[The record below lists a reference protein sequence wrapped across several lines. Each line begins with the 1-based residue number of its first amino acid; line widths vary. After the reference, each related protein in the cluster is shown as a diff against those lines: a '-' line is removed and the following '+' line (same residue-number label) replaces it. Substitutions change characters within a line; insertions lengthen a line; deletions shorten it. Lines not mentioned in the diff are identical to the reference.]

1 MTETTSNNNNQPVF
15 NILAVYTKDSSFESP
30 SSPSSYDTTSWH
42 PSAAIDISPRHKK
55 IKDDIYSCILKVSL
69 TVKVEENTVFI
80 AEVEQAAD
88 FKISGLDEQKL
99 EHILNTYCPNVIFPY
114 ARQNI
119 SDLTTKGGFPPL
131 YLSPVDFEAQY
142 LAKKNKEATENASS

>member
-1 MTETTSNNNNQPVF
+1 MTKKTSDNNQPVF
-15 NILAVYTKDSSFESP
+15 NILAVYIKDASFESP
-30 SSPSSYDTTSWH
+30 LSPSAHDTTSWK
-42 PSAAIDISPRHKK
+42 PNATIDITPSYQKL
-55 IKDDIYSCILKVSL
+55 KDDIYSCILKVSL
-69 TVKVEENTVFI
+69 NVKVEDKSVFI

-88 FKISGLDEQKL
+88 FRIAGLDEEKL

-142 LAKKNKEATENASS
+142 LAKKNKQAAASTEN

>member
-1 MTETTSNNNNQPVF
+1 MTKKTTENNQPIF
-15 NILAVYTKDSSFESP
+15 NILGVYTKDVSFESP
-30 SSPSSYDTTSWH
+30 LSPSTYDTTAWK
-42 PSAAIDISPRHKK
+42 PNATIDITPSHNN
-55 IKDDIYSCILKVSL
+55 IKDDIHCCVLKVSL
-69 TVKVEENTVFI
+69 NVKVDDKTVFI

-88 FKISGLDEQKL
+88 FRISGLDDEKL
-99 EHILNTYCPNVIFPY
+99 DHIVNTYCMNVIFPY

-142 LAKKNKEATENASS
+142 LAKKNKQAAEKTEN

>member
-1 MTETTSNNNNQPVF
+1 MTETTENNNQPVF
-15 NILAVYTKDSSFESP
+15 NILAVYTKDVSFESP
-30 SSPSSYDTTSWH
+30 ASPATYDTTSWH
-42 PSAAIDISPRHKK
+42 PNAAIDISPRHQKV
-55 IKDDIYSCILKVSL
+55 KDDIYSCILKVSL
-69 TVKVEENTVFI
+69 TVKVDDNTVFI

-88 FKISGLDEQKL
+88 FKISGLDEEKL
-99 EHILNTYCPNVIFPY
+99 EQILNTYCPNVIFPY

-142 LAKKNKEATENASS
+142 LAKKNKQEAESTAS